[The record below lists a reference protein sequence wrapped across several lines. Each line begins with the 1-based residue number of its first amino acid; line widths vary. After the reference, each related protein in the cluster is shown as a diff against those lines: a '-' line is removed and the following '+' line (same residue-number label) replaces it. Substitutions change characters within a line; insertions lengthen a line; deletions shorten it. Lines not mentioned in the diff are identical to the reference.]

1 MWWPM
6 CQLMLFQ
13 KNACTGFERTV
24 RVPSSCPWSRGV
36 LWCSAMKLM
45 ELNSQFAAETIDV
58 AARFSEDASTRAQ
71 MVRRDARAMNAF
83 STCSLRR

>member
-1 MWWPM
+1 
-6 CQLMLFQ
+6 
-13 KNACTGFERTV
+13 
-24 RVPSSCPWSRGV
+24 
-36 LWCSAMKLM
+36 MKRM
-45 ELNSQFAAETIDV
+45 ELNSQYSAETIDV